1 MKNVFFSVSDGHVVC
16 EVDDESYTCETSED
30 IVASLQQN
38 NVTSENCEIMASSSV
53 DFCEEE
59 GMEPGQ
65 ADELIDD
72 ALDTLNIE
80 AV

>member
-1 MKNVFFSVSDGHVVC
+1 MKDIFFSVSDGYVVC

-30 IVASLQQN
+30 IVACLQQN
-38 NVTSENCEIMASSSV
+38 NVTSKNCEIMASSSI

-65 ADELIDD
+65 ADEMIDE

-80 AV
+80 AI